1 MVTIVHQQG
10 NTEKVDAILQAAQK
24 RLGRYGFEKTTMSE
38 IAADVHMSKASL
50 YYYFPD
56 KENLLRAVL
65 YKELAEYFCL
75 IGERMKELDDPEE
88 MIREFI
94 RMRHEFFTTF
104 LNLAKFRFSNFYQIR
119 PHFQEL
125 ISELRSKESEL
136 FNEILS
142 QGIKEGLFVIEDPE
156 GTGLIFL
163 EIIHSLRLLVIRN
176 RNIQD
181 LTRED
186 FDQMY
191 EKHRHFLDLFIRGI
205 RKH

>member
-1 MVTIVHQQG
+1 VVTIIHHQG
-10 NTEKVDAILQAAQK
+10 NSEKLDFILQAAQK

-38 IAADVHMSKASL
+38 IAADVNMSKASL

-56 KENLLRAVL
+56 KESLLRAVL
-65 YKELAEYFCL
+65 YKELEEYFSL
-75 IGERMKELDDPEE
+75 IGNRMKELDDPEA

-125 ISELRSKESEL
+125 IAELHSKESEL
-136 FNEILS
+136 LKEIFS
-142 QGIKEGLFVIEDPE
+142 KGILEGRFVIEDLE

-181 LTRED
+181 LTQED

-205 RKH
+205 RKE